1 MAKFVKLILVL
12 VSAVAGI
19 LVIGAVA
26 LVLFF
31 DPNDYREDIAVAVTD
46 ATGREFSID
55 GDISLSLFPWLAI
68 EIGETTLGN
77 AEGFGDE
84 PFVRFDSARLS
95 VKLMPLVFGDGI
107 EVGTA
112 TLEGFTANLAV
123 QRDGRSNWDDLTAA
137 AETPADAPAAPADTA
152 GDSSEQAALNID
164 NVQLLNARIS
174 YRDDQAGSRYELS
187 SVNLTTGRIA
197 FGERFEIDGSLAFSA
212 SPDDLQGVLSITA
225 GVLISDGLREIVVDS
240 LSASTTINGLFSNPS
255 EIRFDSRSIT
265 VNTASEEIDLG
276 ELDLQALGLMISADV
291 EPMNYAGS
299 PTINASL
306 RVADFSLT
314 RLMELLDIE
323 PPETADPNALQTL
336 SFEADA
342 AVTEESLALSS
353 LLLRMDD
360 TSLTGDLS
368 LPLTETGF
376 LEFDLRADS
385 ITLDNYMAPTSDAP
399 AATEESADVEIPV
412 DLIRALKARGSLRL
426 DEAFVGPVAFSNME
440 LGVNSNDGR
449 LRLYPIG
456 ADFFDG
462 SYAGDVNVDA
472 SGDVPQLSVN
482 EFINDVNIAAML
494 ESMYGV
500 TNVTGTV
507 NANFALAGAGHAMS
521 DIASD
526 LDGSMSFELADG
538 AWQGVD
544 VWQQL
549 RSARA
554 IYKREDPPEPRLPAR
569 TEFTAITASGAVTD
583 GVFNNDNLVAEL
595 PFLRVTGTGQVNLG
609 SRELDYS
616 VQARILET
624 PEFMSSASEDELSD
638 FTEALIPIRIR
649 GPLASPTFRPDIEAL
664 FRQEVERALDETRE
678 ELEAELLNQLLG
690 GDSSGEAAGEGA
702 DAEEEKD
709 LEDQLKDQ
717 LRNIFPR

>member
-31 DPNDYREDIAVAVTD
+31 DPNDYRDDIAIAVTE
-46 ATGREFSID
+46 ATGREFAIN
-55 GDISLSLFPWLAI
+55 GDVSLSLFPWLAI
-68 EIGETTLGN
+68 EIGQTTLGN

-84 PFVRFDSARLS
+84 PFVRFDNARLS
-95 VKLMPLVFGDGI
+95 VKLLPLLTGGNVK
-107 EVGTA
+107 VGTA

-123 QRDGRSNWDDLTAA
+123 LRDGRNNWEDLASQGEATDSGRD
-137 AETPADAPAAPADTA
+137 EPRPASGDGSA
-152 GDSSEQAALNID
+152 GGSLDID
-164 NVQLLNARIS
+164 NVQLLAANVS

-187 SVNLTTGRIA
+187 DVNLTTGRIA

-212 SPDDLQGVLSITA
+212 TPDELEGDMTIVA
-225 GVLISDGLREIVVDS
+225 GVLIGERLQEIVVDNLQVTS
-240 LSASTTINGLFSNPS
+240 TINGVFSQPA
-255 EIRFDSRSIT
+255 EIRFDSRAIE
-265 VNTASEEIDLG
+265 VDTAAEQLTLG
-276 ELDLQALGLMISADV
+276 ELDLQALGLTISADV
-291 EPMNYAGS
+291 QPINYSGT
-299 PTINASL
+299 PTVSAAL

-314 RLMELLDIE
+314 DLMGRIDIE
-323 PPETADPNALQTL
+323 PPVTADPNALQTL
-336 SFEADA
+336 SFEANA
-342 AVTEESLALSS
+342 AMTDETLALSS
-353 LLLRMDD
+353 LVLRMDD
-360 TSLTGDLS
+360 TALTGDLS
-368 LPLTETGF
+368 LPLTEDGF

-385 ITLDNYMAPTSDAP
+385 ITLDNYMAPPAEAP
-399 AATEESADVEIPV
+399 TASEESADVEIPV
-412 DLIRALKARGSLRL
+412 ELIRALKARGSLRL
-426 DEAFVGPVAFSNME
+426 DEAFVGPVTFTSME
-440 LGVNSNDGR
+440 LGVASDAGK

-456 ADFFDG
+456 AEFFGG

-472 SGDVPQLSVN
+472 SGEVPRLAVN
-482 EFINDVNIAAML
+482 EFINDVDIAAML

-500 TNVTGTV
+500 TDVSGTV
-507 NANFALAGAGHAMS
+507 NANFVLAGSGLAMS

-526 LDGSMSFELADG
+526 LGGSMTFELADG

-554 IYKREDPPEPRLPAR
+554 LYKREEPPPPRLPAR
-569 TEFTAITASGAVTD
+569 TEFTAITASGPVTN

-595 PFLRVTGTGQVNLG
+595 PFLRVTGTGTVDLG
-609 SRELDYS
+609 ANEVDYS

-624 PEFMSSASEDELSD
+624 PEFMSNASEDELND

-649 GPLASPTFRPDIEAL
+649 GPLASPSFRPDIEGL
-664 FRQEVERALDETRE
+664 FRQEVERALEDTRE

-690 GDSSGEAAGEGA
+690 GDSDAEGSEEGQ
-702 DAEEEKD
+702 EEEKD